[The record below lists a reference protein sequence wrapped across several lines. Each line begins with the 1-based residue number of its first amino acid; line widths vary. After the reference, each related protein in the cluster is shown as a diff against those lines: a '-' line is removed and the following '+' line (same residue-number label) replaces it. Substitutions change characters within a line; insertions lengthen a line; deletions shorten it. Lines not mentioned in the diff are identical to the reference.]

1 VITHETQP
9 IAGQKPGTSGL
20 RKKVK
25 VFAQPNYA
33 ENFIQSVFDV
43 VERPANATLVIG
55 GDGRY
60 HNRTVI
66 QQAIRMAAANGYGR
80 VLVGQ
85 GDPFDPGGLQCDP
98 SIWRQRRPCPVGQPQ
113 SRRPGRRFRHQI

>member
-1 VITHETQP
+1 MIQTVATAP
-9 IAGQKPGTSGL
+9 FDGQKPGTSGL

-66 QQAIRMAAANGYGR
+66 QQAIRMAAANGYAWDRYLDAMRQG
-80 VLVGQ
+80 LAQYGQ
-85 GDPFDPGGLQCDP
+85 VRDGIYKINFLATL
-98 SIWRQRRPCPVGQPQ
+98 
-113 SRRPGRRFRHQI
+113 